1 MKTNYAGMLVFGI
14 LIALGLAIVLPVYLQ
29 KRPVSQVLIVSQPT
43 AMLSFNVIY
52 DYNVPKWCNDL
63 SLLLKRYSIKA
74 TVFITGKIANK
85 FPDCVSVFSSN
96 DGNNVDIGSQ
106 TYDYVRLTS
115 ISNYN
120 AALEEVKNGKEAVD
134 AAGKLNS
141 TLFKAPYGATDQN
154 IYSLLSRSGILA
166 DFSYTHQYNKYE
178 KGQFIKYQLTA
189 YNGSNYFSKELLD
202 SLSSKK
208 TPLIINF
215 DNSNAID
222 RLDSF
227 ISKLKS
233 EYKNIH
239 FINASEL
246 TGMDLTVKKE

>member
-1 MKTNYAGMLVFGI
+1 
-14 LIALGLAIVLPVYLQ
+14 LPVYLQ
-29 KRPVSQVLIVSQPT
+29 KRPTSQVSVISQPT
-43 AMLSFNVIY
+43 AMLSFSVIY

-63 SLLLKRYSIKA
+63 SLLFKKFSIKA

-85 FPDCVSVFSSN
+85 FPGCVSVFPSN
-96 DGNNVDIGSQ
+96 NDNNIDIGSQ

-120 AALEEVKNGKEAVD
+120 MALEEVKSGKEAVD

-166 DFSYTHQYNKYE
+166 DFSYNHQYNKYE
-178 KGQFIKYQLTA
+178 KGQFIKYQLIA
-189 YNGSNYFSKELLD
+189 YNGSNYFSKQLLD

-208 TPLIINF
+208 TPFIINF
-215 DNSNAID
+215 DNSNTID

-227 ISKLKS
+227 ISQLKS

-239 FINASEL
+239 FINASGL
-246 TGMDLTVKKE
+246 TGMNLTVKRSKTD